1 MDGFQHLPSQ
11 QQQRFWVYT
20 GDGVSRGAG
29 LGSTYQTWIKPPGIS
44 FVHITAIGAA
54 GGGSGAYIYQA
65 GVAARGGSGGG
76 SGAMTSVFLPAY
88 LVPDILYI
96 SVAVGGNGGAAST
109 STSANAG
116 SNGIGATYV
125 AFYPVDS
132 AGYALCIANAGNAG
146 TAPAGGAGAVGGTAG
161 ANVSSTALPTSQ
173 IGLRNYLSGQA
184 GGTGLSNVTTDI
196 TAIYRITG
204 GGSGGGN
211 SAGGAVASGSSIL
224 ISGGDTSI
232 KTIASSPAG
241 TDGIKF
247 EDLIQFIAA
256 GGPGAST
263 LTTITGSGG
272 GGGGFGSGGG
282 GGSVG
287 LGRGGAGGKGGNG
300 LVIIT
305 CG

>member
-29 LGSTYQTWIKPPGIS
+29 LGSAYQTWIKPPGIS
-44 FVHITAIGAA
+44 FVHIIAVGAA

-65 GVAARGGSGGG
+65 ATASRGGSGGG

-88 LVPDILYI
+88 LVPDTLYI
-96 SVAVGGNGGAAST
+96 SVAVGGNGGAASN
-109 STSANAG
+109 STSANVG

-125 AFYPVDS
+125 AFYPINTV
-132 AGYALCIANAGNAG
+132 GYSLCVANSGQAG
-146 TAPAGGAGAVGGTAG
+146 TVPAAGAGAAGGAAGT
-161 ANVSSTALPTSQ
+161 NVISTSLPTSQ

-184 GGTGLSNVTTDI
+184 GGTGLSNVTSTI
-196 TAIYRITG
+196 TGVYRITG
-204 GGSGGGN
+204 GGGGGGN
-211 SAGGAVASGSSIL
+211 SAAGAVAAG
-224 ISGGDTSI
+224 TSI
-232 KTIASSPAG
+232 GTTGDWGPQSISSSPAG
-241 TDGIKF
+241 TDGGRI
-247 EDLIQFIAA
+247 EDLIDFISA
-256 GGPGAST
+256 GGTGASSS
-263 LTTITGSGG
+263 TTITGSSGG
-272 GGGGFGSGGG
+272 WGGFGSGGG

-287 LGRGGAGGKGGNG
+287 LNRGGAGGKGGNG